1 MSVIFNQVVLFML
14 EERVDILLK
23 LTQLMSIIV
32 NKTNLA
38 GQQNLVGRL
47 RETTENAFHQLLLV
61 ASPNRQLNQQIE

>member
-23 LTQLMSIIV
+23 LTQLTSIMV

-47 RETTENAFHQLLLV
+47 RETTENALHQLLLV